1 MNIAVMK
8 RKEYI
13 YLLSDTDRKRHV
25 HTRIDKTITDFVV
38 QYEIFINDKWCPVV
52 RYDTAHGYAHKDL
65 IHPDGS
71 KEKVIL
77 GIYSY
82 NEALTLADMDINQNW
97 ETYKLRYLRRFKR

>member
-1 MNIAVMK
+1 MK

-13 YLLSDTDRKRHV
+13 YLLSDRDRKRHV
-25 HTRIDKTITDFVV
+25 HTRMGKTITDFVV

-52 RYDTAHGYAHKDL
+52 RYDTAHGYAHKDH
-65 IHPDGS
+65 IYPDGS

-82 NEALTLADMDINQNW
+82 NAALTLADMDINQNW
-97 ETYKLRYLRRFKR
+97 DTYKLRYLRRLKK

>member
-1 MNIAVMK
+1 MK

-25 HTRIDKTITDFVV
+25 HTRMDKTITDFVV
-38 QYEIFINDKWCPVV
+38 QYEILINDKWCPVV
-52 RYDTAHGYAHKDL
+52 RYDTAHGYAHKAL

-82 NEALTLADMDINQNW
+82 NVALTLADMDINQNW
-97 ETYKLRYLRRFKR
+97 DTYKLRYLRRLKK

>member
-38 QYEIFINDKWCPVV
+38 QYETLINDKWCPVI

-65 IHPDGS
+65 IHPNGS

-97 ETYKLRYLRRFKR
+97 EIYKLRYLRRFKR